1 MALTPI
7 LLSDA
12 VSTLVTKTNAII
24 TDVGNKDNLTTTA
37 KSDLVVAINEINA
50 TLATIDTPEE
60 IALQVETYFNT
71 AGRTYDVTGF
81 HADSADIDS
90 ATITTLTGDSATFE
104 HLRVNQTLVSHGIST
119 LTSITGKSTI
129 DSAQITTLKMD
140 GAGGLQHL
148 KPLQIQNSVGT
159 VLLAGYLLS
168 TSNTDGTL

>member
-90 ATITTLTGDSATFE
+90 ATVTTLSSTTGTFNN
-104 HLRVNQTLVSHGIST
+104 LRSNVT
-119 LTSITGKSTI
+119 LTAHGKSTI
-129 DSAQITTLKMD
+129 DSAEITTLKMD

-148 KPLQIQNSVGT
+148 KPLQIKNSAGT
-159 VLLAGYLLS
+159 VVLAGYLLS

>member
-90 ATITTLTGDSATFE
+90 ATVTTLTSTTGTFNN
-104 HLRVNQTLVSHGIST
+104 LRSNVT
-119 LTSITGKSTI
+119 LTAHGKSTI
-129 DSAQITTLKMD
+129 DSAEITTLKMD

-148 KPLQIQNSVGT
+148 KPLQIKNSAGT
-159 VLLAGYLLS
+159 VVLAGYLLS

>member
-50 TLATIDTPEE
+50 TLGTIDTAAE
-60 IALQVETYFNT
+60 IGAAVETFFNT
-71 AGRTYDVTGF
+71 GGHVLDVRGF
-81 HADSADIDS
+81 HADSANIDS
-90 ATITTLTGDSATFE
+90 ATITTLTSTTGTFNN
-104 HLRVNQTLVSHGIST
+104 LRSNLT
-119 LTSITGKSTI
+119 LTAHGKSTI
-129 DSAQITTLKMD
+129 DSAEITTLRLD

-148 KPLQIQNSVGT
+148 KPLQIKNSAGT
-159 VLLAGYLLS
+159 VILAGYILS
-168 TSNTDGTL
+168 TSNTSGTI

>member
-119 LTSITGKSTI
+119 FTGKSTI
-129 DSAQITTLKMD
+129 DSAEITTLKMD

-148 KPLQIQNSVGT
+148 KPLQIKNSAGT
-159 VLLAGYLLS
+159 VVLAGYLLS